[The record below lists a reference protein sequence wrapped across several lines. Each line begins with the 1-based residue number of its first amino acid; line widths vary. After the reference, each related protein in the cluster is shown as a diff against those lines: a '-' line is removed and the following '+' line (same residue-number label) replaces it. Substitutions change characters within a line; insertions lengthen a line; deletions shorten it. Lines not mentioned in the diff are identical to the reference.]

1 MIRKTRICLV
11 VLAIHFII
19 INIIVTPT
27 ALSFGDYDNTIRKF
41 TKILPYYKITS
52 RNLNQ
57 ISTFEDEEGVYGTSR
72 SPMNIALVEKTFTK
86 AAYDHSFYIFYKLH
100 SHTPTGVNIT
110 TDTNLLS
117 RRVTDH
123 QTPEGEVSSPM
134 PYLLKHIKRLTPK
147 SNVTLLTDADVDNGS
162 IFTKEGNNIYGVMI
176 LGHEEYVTQQE
187 YDNIKKFVSNGGI
200 LILLDGNVLYAE
212 VKYNKDTRVVTL
224 VKGHTWAFNGMSAW
238 KSVGERWPNE
248 TSQWIGSNYLCCYN
262 DIVRFANNPFRYT
275 HDEEQYITNPKA
287 KIILDYKA
295 SLAKYPKA
303 KEIFK
308 KVPVAIYELDY
319 KKGKV
324 IAFGIS
330 SSDIIA
336 NDDRFDRFLDS
347 LLLNIVSNPKEK

>member
-1 MIRKTRICLV
+1 M
-11 VLAIHFII
+11 
-19 INIIVTPT
+19 PPPE
-27 ALSFGDYDNTIRKF
+27 LSFGDYYSKIIKAENNKEVKF
-41 TKILPYYKITS
+41 IKILRYYTIASKNI
-52 RNLNQ
+52 NQ
-57 ISTFEDEEGVYGTSR
+57 ISSFANEDR
-72 SPMNIALVEKTFTK
+72 SDDSILHRPMNIALVEKTFTK

-110 TDTNLLS
+110 TDTDLLS

-162 IFTKEGNNIYGVMI
+162 IFTKEGNNIYGVII

-187 YDNIKKFVSNGGI
+187 YNNLKKFVSNGGT
-200 LILLDGNVLYAE
+200 LILLDGNVFYAE
-212 VKYNKDTRVVTL
+212 VKYNRDTKVLTL
-224 VKGHTWAFNGMSAW
+224 VKGHNWAFNGKSAW
-238 KSVGERWPNE
+238 RSVGERWLNE
-248 TSQWIGSNYLCCYN
+248 TSQWVGSNYLCCFN
-262 DIVRFANNPFRYT
+262 DIVRFANNPFGYA

-287 KIILDYKA
+287 KIILDYNATLSK
-295 SLAKYPKA
+295 SPTK
-303 KEIFK
+303 KEIFN
-308 KVPVAIYELDY
+308 KVPVATYELDY

-336 NDDRFDRFLDS
+336 THNHHTFDRFFDS
-347 LLLNIVSNPKEK
+347 ILLKYGH